1 MKNDELKERLIAVL
15 QEGAVSGGIGRTTS
29 YDEERE
35 NGVLV
40 GIIPTHT
47 EVEIDFGVF
56 ADALI
61 EAGVVFKRDYRK
73 SRSSEI
79 QR

>member
-1 MKNDELKERLIAVL
+1 M
-15 QEGAVSGGIGRTTS
+15 
-29 YDEERE
+29 RE
-35 NGVLV
+35 QSRHILTDGV
-40 GIIPTHT
+40 T

-73 SRSSEI
+73 
-79 QR
+79 